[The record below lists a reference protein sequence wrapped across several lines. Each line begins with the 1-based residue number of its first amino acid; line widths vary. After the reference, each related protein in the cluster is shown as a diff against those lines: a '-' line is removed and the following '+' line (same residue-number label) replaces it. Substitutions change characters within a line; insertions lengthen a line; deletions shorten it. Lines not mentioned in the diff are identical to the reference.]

1 MCTQDLTE
9 LFGTEWATEYLLPS
23 IANIRHHDSYLRRLT
38 AVQACSLMSGK
49 MESIVVITEI
59 VPIVLDM
66 ANDPVANIRFNVAQ
80 ALSAI
85 TPVAG
90 RHVFESQVQPVL
102 NLLIDDEDRDVRYFA
117 LKTMEKLEQGFDEA
131 ETG

>member
-1 MCTQDLTE
+1 
-9 LFGTEWATEYLLPS
+9 
-23 IANIRHHDSYLRRLT
+23 
-38 AVQACSLMSGK
+38 MSGK